1 MINVSMMMMMN
12 SETVNVNGWK
22 NSSKRGIL
30 FEVELE
36 GEIDNTIGLAIEGT
50 DLIINETSNSIIK
63 IMWLNE
69 ILQGNPDFAY
79 GSVTSDCEEASSFG
93 AKIEMK
99 EETVIVKI
107 I

>member
-1 MINVSMMMMMN
+1 MMKN
-12 SETVNVNGWK
+12 WVTVNVNGWK
-22 NSSKRGIL
+22 ISRKGIL

-50 DLIINETSNSIIK
+50 DLIINETSSSIK

-79 GSVTSDCEEASSFG
+79 GSVSSDCEEASSFG